1 MGSTADPNVDS
12 AIYFIVY
19 STADS
24 KADSTVDSVVDSTVE
39 SIVGSIA
46 DCAVVS
52 VVDSTVPQYP
62 SEPVPSAAQYRVW
75 ALGELNVS
83 SLCGGCCSKVGLQRR
98 VPMSSKM

>member
-62 SEPVPSAAQYRVW
+62 SEPVPSAPQYRVW

-98 VPMSSKM
+98 VTMSSKM